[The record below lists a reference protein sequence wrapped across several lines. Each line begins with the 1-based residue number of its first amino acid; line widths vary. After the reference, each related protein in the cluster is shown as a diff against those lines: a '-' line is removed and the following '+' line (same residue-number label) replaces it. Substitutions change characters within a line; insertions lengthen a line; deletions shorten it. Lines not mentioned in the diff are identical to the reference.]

1 MFLCILLL
9 YFLIH
14 PSSIPNPS
22 LIHLPPLFGCMGM
35 CEGQLRRGSVEFQ
48 GILSSFSIYCIYPYR
63 SPSLFLY
70 FPLPLVSPLHP
81 TPSPPPPFSFYLFY
95 LCLCFCM
102 AADSHSPPSLSH
114 ITVSSGAQRHSG
126 QNCKC
131 SGSVALCG
139 EKDAPLS
146 NALHYSVVRTQ

>member
-1 MFLCILLL
+1 MLKQEFYGGFIYHCD
-9 YFLIH
+9 
-14 PSSIPNPS
+14 NRD
-22 LIHLPPLFGCMGM
+22 GN
-35 CEGQLRRGSVEFQ
+35 EGLGAYVDRGSRTS
-48 GILSSFSIYCIYPYR
+48 LSFII